1 MKITPL
7 EIRQKSF
14 EKVFRG
20 YDKDEVNAFLHSMSQ
35 EWEKIMD
42 EHKSFVI
49 KLEALEN
56 ENRKLRE
63 VETSLYKTLK
73 AAEDTGASMVE
84 QANKASELQIKETK
98 LKAENIINES
108 KTKAKNIIET
118 SEKEAKQ
125 IVKEMMDE
133 VKSLEQS
140 YNMLMALKENL
151 LVELKNFT
159 TDTLDKVEKFKVK
172 KERFNID
179 KHIKSARNFAYSS
192 EENPIFNKLKERID
206 IAEAAEIKREE
217 NNKLTVKKTASEE
230 GASFFD
236 MIE

>member
-20 YDKDEVNAFLHSMSQ
+20 YDKDEVNAFLNSMSQ

-73 AAEDTGASMVE
+73 AAEDTGASMID
-84 QANKASELQIKETK
+84 QAKRASELQIKETQ

-108 KTKAKNIIET
+108 KSKAKKGRMST
-118 SEKEAKQ
+118 PK
-125 IVKEMMDE
+125 
-133 VKSLEQS
+133 
-140 YNMLMALKENL
+140 
-151 LVELKNFT
+151 
-159 TDTLDKVEKFKVK
+159 TD
-172 KERFNID
+172 
-179 KHIKSARNFAYSS
+179 
-192 EENPIFNKLKERID
+192 PQ
-206 IAEAAEIKREE
+206 
-217 NNKLTVKKTASEE
+217 
-230 GASFFD
+230 
-236 MIE
+236 

>member
-7 EIRQKSF
+7 EIRQKTF
-14 EKVFRG
+14 EKAFRG
-20 YDKDEVNAFLHSMSQ
+20 LDKDEVNAFLHSMSQ

-159 TDTLDKVEKFKVK
+159 TDTLEETEPIPLLDRRGARRAGWLIANGV
-172 KERFNID
+172 ID
-179 KHIKSARNFAYSS
+179 RGLNAAFRRC
-192 EENPIFNKLKERID
+192 NPPPLYPLLSRRGIFSLPN
-206 IAEAAEIKREE
+206 
-217 NNKLTVKKTASEE
+217 
-230 GASFFD
+230 
-236 MIE
+236 